1 MSKVPTFIFSLDD
14 NLEASCKKHNSLHPK
29 EQLSVTDFLPTQ
41 ANPTDTGYDVRCA
54 EPNGV
59 ALKPGVYKLINL
71 GFNVCCPEG
80 WWLKLV
86 PRSSTFAKK
95 HCHAL
100 YGTIDESYPDNV
112 KFAVQYLPDSSVL
125 LKNELSI
132 SFGEKIGQ
140 IIPVKRE
147 TMEVKLAT
155 REEVKRLHSLK
166 ASGRVGGFG
175 STGN

>member
-1 MSKVPTFIFSLDD
+1 MSNIPSFIFGLDE
-14 NLEASCKKHNSLHPK
+14 NLESACTKHNTMHPK
-29 EQLSVTDFLPTQ
+29 NPLKPEDFLPKQ
-41 ANPTDTGYDVRCA
+41 ANMTDTGYDVRCA

-59 ALKPGVYKLINL
+59 SLKPGVYKLINL
-71 GFNVCCPEG
+71 GFNVFCPDG

-112 KFAVQYLPDSSVL
+112 KFAVQYIPDSSVL

-132 SFGEKIGQ
+132 SFGERIGQ
-140 IIPVKRE
+140 IIPVRRE
-147 TMEVKLAT
+147 IMEVKIGSK
-155 REEVKRLHSLK
+155 EEIKKLHALR
-166 ASGRVGGFG
+166 ASGRIGGFG
-175 STGN
+175 ST